1 MRHLLEKHRNLPTE
15 TRSELI
21 QALLK
26 GDFYRAQYLLSK
38 TDGKKSADSGGW
50 GVGNLFS
57 GGAGDYLNRDIRM
70 LAGNISDSQFLVDVK
85 AITDTETR
93 SAIQEIE
100 ALAHTQ
106 LATAIDA
113 TVKAMTR
120 NVLSMQLDSCTRSI
134 QHEMESDGRKSLNKA
149 LAEFIRDVNAQ
160 SNGRRDS

>member
-1 MRHLLEKHRNLPTE
+1 VRHLLDKHQNLPTE

-57 GGAGDYLNRDIRM
+57 GSSGDYLNRDIRM
-70 LAGNISDSQFLVDVK
+70 LAGNISDSQFLVDMNG
-85 AITDTETR
+85 ITDTETR

-100 ALAHTQ
+100 ALAHAQ

-120 NVLSMQLDSCTRSI
+120 NILAMQLDYCTRSI

-149 LAEFIRDVNAQ
+149 LADFIRDVNAQ
-160 SNGRRDS
+160 STGRGDS